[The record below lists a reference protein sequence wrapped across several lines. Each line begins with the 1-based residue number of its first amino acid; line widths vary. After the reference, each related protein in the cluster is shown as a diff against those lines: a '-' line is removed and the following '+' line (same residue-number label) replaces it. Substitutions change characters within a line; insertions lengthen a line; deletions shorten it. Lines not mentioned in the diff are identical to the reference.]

1 MSRWDLTGIF
11 WDDYVPPKIPKIKE
25 KRTPPEPTW
34 LQPDYLPNLEE
45 ARAYVFDLMS
55 TEDILAA
62 HAAGDRFAW
71 DLEFFPNYTLLGF
84 RHMKSGKIIKF
95 ELHDDA
101 CLEGV
106 ERDKFLWCLRNL
118 IVVGFNDS
126 KFDVPMAMA
135 AIEGM
140 STSVLAHCADLLING
155 GDYGN
160 GLRPYEFY
168 RLKKIKPFY
177 VNNIDLIELTPLG
190 PSLKI
195 CAGRI
200 HAKRM
205 ADLPFQAGT
214 ILSPDQKL
222 ILRWYWANDL
232 ANTQELYETH
242 KGAIEL
248 REILS
253 KEYQVDVRSKSDP
266 QIAEEV
272 IKTEIKRITGQKWL
286 KKAEIEPGRRF
297 KYHPPEYLKYSS
309 PTMQWVLDF
318 IKSQVFVVDHLGSPT
333 ESKELSDLAFTIGG
347 STYQM
352 GIGGLHSKEKKVI
365 HYSDDENELSDNDV
379 TSYYPSLIIQQG
391 MYPPNIGPAFLQV
404 FKRLYDRRITAKQM
418 MNELKNS
425 ASPDTVML
433 AKYGETAETLK
444 IVLNGTFGKTG
455 ERGGHSVVYYPE
467 MMIQVTLSGQ
477 LALLLLIEQLEL
489 AGISVV
495 SANTDGI
502 MVKCPRTLLDTKNQI
517 MRWWEQTTGL
527 GLESTPYKAVYSR
540 DINNYIAVYD
550 KPNKKEPGV
559 WQHAKAIGAYR
570 RTLGAYP
577 PKWNPTCD
585 ICPEA
590 VIAFLTQ
597 GTPVDET
604 IRNCTDFRKFIEV
617 RRVTGGAVKNGEYLG
632 KAIRWYYAVGEEGA
646 IINAKNGYDVPRSQ
660 GAKPCMVLPDEMP
673 QDIDYEYYIKR
684 ALKIFEKDFVPKGG
698 DSLLDDEEDEDDESE
713 EKAS

>member
-11 WDDYVPPKIPKIKE
+11 WDDYVAPKVPKIKE
-25 KRTPPEPTW
+25 KRTPPDPVW
-34 LQPDYLPNLEE
+34 LNPDYLPNLEE

-55 TEDILAA
+55 TEEILAA
-62 HAAGDRFAW
+62 HAAGDPFVY
-71 DLEFFPNYTLLGF
+71 DFEFYPNYALLGF
-84 RHMKSGKIIKF
+84 KHKASGKVIKF
-95 ELHDDA
+95 ELNDGER
-101 CLEGV
+101 LEGV
-106 ERDKFLWCLRNL
+106 DRDKFLWCMRSLL
-118 IVVGFNDS
+118 IVGFNDTT
-126 KFDVPMAMA
+126 FDIPMAMA
-135 AIEGM
+135 AIEGYTTQM
-140 STSVLAHCADLLING
+140 LAHCADLLING

-168 RLKKIKPFY
+168 RLKKIKPFF
-177 VNNIDLIELTPLG
+177 VNHIDLIELTPLG

-205 ADLPFQAGT
+205 ADLPFPPGRD
-214 ILSPDQKL
+214 LSPDQKT

-232 ANTQELYETH
+232 ANTLGLYETH

-248 REILS
+248 REALS
-253 KEYQVDVRSKSDP
+253 KEYGVDVRSKSDP
-266 QIAEEV
+266 QVAEEI
-272 IKTEIKRITGQKWL
+272 IKAEIKRITGQKWL
-286 KKAEIEPGRRF
+286 KKAEIEPGRKF
-297 KYHPPEYLKYSS
+297 KYQPPSYLEYKS

-318 IKSQVFVVDHLGSPT
+318 IKSQVFIVDAYGSPT
-333 ESKELSDLAFTIGG
+333 QSKELEDLAFQIGG
-347 STYQM
+347 SVYQM

-365 HYSDDENELSDNDV
+365 HYSDDEYELSDNDV
-379 TSYYPSLIIQQG
+379 TSYYPSLMIQQG
-391 MYPPNIGPAFLQV
+391 MYPPNIGPVFLQV
-404 FKRLYDRRITAKQM
+404 FKKLYDKRLTAKGL

-425 ASPDTVML
+425 ASPDVIML
-433 AKYGETAETLK
+433 KLHAETAETLK

-477 LALLLLIEQLEL
+477 LALLLLIETLEL

-502 MVKCPRTLLDTKNQI
+502 IVKCPRALIPVKEQI
-517 MRWWEQTTGL
+517 MKWWQQTTGL
-527 GLESTPYKAVYSR
+527 GLEHTFYKAIYSR
-540 DINNYIAVYD
+540 DINNYIAVTD

-559 WQHAKAIGAYR
+559 WQNAKAIGAYR
-570 RTLGAYP
+570 RTLEAYP

-590 VIAFLTQ
+590 VIAFLTA

-646 IINAKNGYDVPRSQ
+646 IINAKNGYDVPKSQ

-673 QDIDYEYYIKR
+673 TDIDYEYYIQR
-684 ALKIFEKDFVPKGG
+684 ALKILEKDFVPKGEAG
-698 DSLLDDEEDEDDESE
+698 LVEDDEDEDEE
-713 EKAS
+713 EKAA